1 MGLLSG
7 LMLLPLVPVRG
18 VEWVAG
24 RLLDA
29 AEQELYDPATLRVQ
43 LGELNR
49 AYEAGEL
56 GEEEFE
62 REEERILDLL
72 EQPGTI
78 LAAAPADPGGPGHA
92 GGPHHPHH
100 PDHPLNSGSG
110 S

>member
-7 LMLLPLVPVRG
+7 VLLLPLVPVRG

-29 AEQELYDPATLRVQ
+29 AERELYDPGTLRVR

-72 EQPGTI
+72 EQPATVHP
-78 LAAAPADPGGPGHA
+78 AAPADPGGP
-92 GGPHHPHH
+92 
-100 PDHPLNSGSG
+100 DHTDNPLSTGSG